1 MGCGIGEEFD
11 VSKARYH
18 RVVIMTDADVD
29 GSHIRTLLLTFF
41 FRQMKPLIE
50 AGYVYIAKPP
60 LFKVTRKKKEQ
71 YIDTEEQLDRYLVQL
86 GEEDLTVKSAAGAQ
100 LAREELSALIELY
113 TRASHVS
120 QGLRRCGIDP
130 HEYFDAIR
138 EDGKCPISH
147 ITVREADGT
156 NTQKYLYSPEEQH
169 AFLHDAEE
177 RLAGPAPEAAP
188 GDAESEAAAAERAT
202 ELARHFDIID
212 IFEAANCE
220 ELVSALAEHNL
231 KPKNVF
237 DKDGALFFVSAGEGS
252 PESPAESLE
261 ELFSQV
267 RANGQTGLR
276 IQRYK
281 GLGEMNAEQL
291 WETTMDPE
299 TRKMIRV
306 TMEDA
311 IVADQMFTLLM
322 GDVVEP
328 RREYIEKY
336 AAGVKDLDI

>member
-1 MGCGIGEEFD
+1 
-11 VSKARYH
+11 
-18 RVVIMTDADVD
+18 MTDADVD

-86 GEEDLTVKSAAGAQ
+86 GGEDITAKRSDGTPLMPEQLTELIDLYSRAAQ
-100 LAREELSALIELY
+100 
-113 TRASHVS
+113 VS
-120 QGLRRCGIDP
+120 QGLRRCGVEPKD
-130 HEYFDAIR
+130 YFDAIR
-138 EDGKCPISH
+138 EDGNCPVSH
-147 ITVREADGT
+147 ITVRETDGT
-156 NTQKYLYSPEEQH
+156 NTQKYLYSAEEQH
-169 AFLHDAEE
+169 AFLHEAEI
-177 RLAGPAPEAAP
+177 RLAGPAPEPAENDAA
-188 GDAESEAAAAERAT
+188 AEAAAAERAA

-220 ELVSALAEHNL
+220 TLVAGLTAHGLS
-231 KPKNVF
+231 PRNVF
-237 DKDGALFFVSAGEGS
+237 DCEKELFLVTTSEKTDA
-252 PESPAESLE
+252 PAQSLE
-261 ELFSQV
+261 ELFRLV
-267 RANGQTGLR
+267 RTNGQAGLR

-291 WETTMDPE
+291 WETTMDPA
-299 TRKMIRV
+299 TRKMIKV

-328 RREYIEKY
+328 RRDYIEKH